1 MKKILV
7 INYSQT
13 GQLDEIIS
21 NFIAP
26 LEECEIDRVKLHLRK
41 EYEFPWSNDVFF
53 NEMPETVLE
62 KGVEILPVEYKYDS
76 YDLIIFGYAPWFL
89 SPSPPCVA
97 LLKDEK
103 FKLLLKDTPVVTLIG
118 CRNMWLNSQESVKK
132 YIEEAGGKL
141 VGNVVLYDRNS
152 NLISAF
158 TILYWMQSGK
168 KERLYNLFPKP
179 GIADEDIQGSG
190 RFGNVLNEAL
200 KSNDLDSLQNK
211 ILDLGLIKISTNI
224 MFVELR
230 GKILFKLWAK
240 KIASI
245 KDKPKK
251 RLRWIRIFKYYL
263 LIALFIIS
271 PLVLIVYN
279 ILALPFVYAR
289 VKTKK
294 MYFYQLKLKD

>member
-21 NFIAP
+21 HFIAP
-26 LEECEIDRVKLHLRK
+26 LEAHDIDSVKVKLIK

-62 KGVEILPVEYKYDS
+62 KGVEIEPLFYKYDS

-89 SPSPPCVA
+89 SPSPPAIA

-132 YIEEAGGKL
+132 YIADAGGKL

-158 TILYWMQSGK
+158 TILYWMQSGNK
-168 KERLYNLFPKP
+168 KRLYNLFPKP
-179 GIADEDIQGSG
+179 GIADEDIQGAG
-190 RFGNVLNEAL
+190 RFGSIVN
-200 KSNDLDSLQNK
+200 DSLNADDFTSLQEK
-211 ILDLGLIKISTNI
+211 ILNLGLIKISTNI

-230 GKILFKLWAK
+230 GKVLFKLWAK

-245 KDKPKK
+245 KNNPKK

-263 LIALFIIS
+263 LIALFIVS

-279 ILALPFVYAR
+279 ILVLPFFYGR
-289 VKTKK
+289 VKSKK
-294 MYFYQLKLKD
+294 EYFYQLKLKE